1 MQGDKCMQVQM
12 DKYMHASLSKKERK
26 KKKARAGV
34 SKLFPVKGHIVNSL
48 ACEVHTLVTVTT

>member
-1 MQGDKCMQVQM
+1 MQVQM

>member
-12 DKYMHASLSKKERK
+12 DKYMRASLSKKER